1 MVNVIQAC
9 INESRRLS
17 AESSITLS
25 PTFAYRYPTPRAM
38 IEALAPNVTK
48 KSSVGDSTS
57 RKSQEQI
64 MEDYVTTLTRGLGSD
79 VKASTAMQTP
89 GTETVLV
96 TGTTGAL
103 GAHFLADLLSRPSVQ
118 RVFAFNRG
126 IQTELFDRQQQ
137 ALVNNGQNID
147 LKQEVDRGRVVLVA
161 GDLAKEDWGIDAK
174 IFNEVRTP
182 FSCGHA
188 IVNHLIYS

>member
-1 MVNVIQAC
+1 M
-9 INESRRLS
+9 NESHRLS

-25 PTFAYRYPTPRAM
+25 PTFAYRYPTPRTM

-48 KSSVGDSTS
+48 KSSVGGSMNG
-57 RKSQEQI
+57 KPQEQI
-64 MEDYVTTLTRGLGSD
+64 MEDYVTTLTRGLSSD
-79 VKASTAMQTP
+79 VEAPTTMRTP
-89 GTETVLV
+89 AAETVLV

-118 RVFAFNRG
+118 RIFAFNRG
-126 IQTELFDRQQQ
+126 IQTELLDRQQH
-137 ALVNNGQNID
+137 ALVNNGQNVD
-147 LKQEVDRGRVVLVA
+147 LRQEVDRGRVVLIA